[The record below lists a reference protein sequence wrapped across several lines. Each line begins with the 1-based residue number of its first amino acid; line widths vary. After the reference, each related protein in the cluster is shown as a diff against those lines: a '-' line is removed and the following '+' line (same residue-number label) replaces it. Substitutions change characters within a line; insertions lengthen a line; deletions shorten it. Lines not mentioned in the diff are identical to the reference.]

1 MLILGCDNKLYL
13 LLHLSSFKKNVGQK
27 VYIGDVVAEVGNT
40 GYSNGA
46 HLHLQ
51 MFLTDYSP
59 EDFINIMEF
68 EKKKNEKTK
77 DSKIQC
83 ADRNIVNPF
92 DYTEKYEK
100 DTKK

>member
-1 MLILGCDNKLYL
+1 
-13 LLHLSSFKKNVGQK
+13 
-27 VYIGDVVAEVGNT
+27 
-40 GYSNGA
+40 
-46 HLHLQ
+46 
-51 MFLTDYSP
+51 MFLTDSSP
-59 EDFINIMEF
+59 EDFLNIMEF